1 MGVAAGELLRP
12 LPDGRLRATFAG
24 TDIGQHPTGE
34 QSRHGPQRRRHRPPV
49 HHRGVAGHHMDD
61 VTSGFNIGKNISLHP
76 DFNKMVG
83 FTAEEVRHLVETYR
97 ERGAFD

>member
-1 MGVAAGELLRP
+1 
-12 LPDGRLRATFAG
+12 
-24 TDIGQHPTGE
+24 
-34 QSRHGPQRRRHRPPV
+34 
-49 HHRGVAGHHMDD
+49 MDD